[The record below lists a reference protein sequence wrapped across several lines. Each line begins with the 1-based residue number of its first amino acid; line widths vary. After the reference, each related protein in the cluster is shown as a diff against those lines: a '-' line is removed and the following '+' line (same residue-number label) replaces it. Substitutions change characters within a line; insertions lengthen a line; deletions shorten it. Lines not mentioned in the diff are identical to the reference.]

1 MGLKLIYRFL
11 RISFALFWFVN
22 GFYCKILG
30 LVPRH
35 EFIVAKILGF
45 DYAQQFTH
53 AIGFAEVIMGFWI
66 LSGYK
71 AKLNAATQIVV
82 VLLMNILE
90 TLIVPELLLW
100 GSMNLLFAFIFVL
113 LIFINEFI
121 IAKRIT

>member
-1 MGLKLIYRFL
+1 MKLVYQLL
-11 RISFALFWFVN
+11 RLSFAVVWFVN

-30 LVPRH
+30 LIPRH

-45 DYAQQFTH
+45 KHAEQITL
-53 AIGFAEVIMGFWI
+53 AIGMAEVVMGFWI

-71 AKLNAATQIVV
+71 AKFNAVTQIVV

-90 TLIVPELLLW
+90 VILVPELLLW
-100 GSMNLLFAFIFVL
+100 GSLNFLFALLFVI

-121 IAKRIT
+121 ISKRIT

>member
-1 MGLKLIYRFL
+1 MGVKLIYQIL
-11 RISFALFWFVN
+11 RLSFALVWFVN

-45 DYAQQFTH
+45 EYAQQFTV

-71 AKLNAATQIVV
+71 SKLNAITQIVV

-90 TLIVPELLLW
+90 TLLVPELLLW
-100 GSMNLLFAFIFVL
+100 GSMNLLFAIVFVI

>member
-1 MGLKLIYRFL
+1 MKLLYQIL
-11 RISFALFWFVN
+11 RLSFALVWFVN

-45 DYAQQFTH
+45 DYAQQFTI
-53 AIGFAEVIMGFWI
+53 AIGMAEVIMGFWI

-71 AKLNAATQIVV
+71 AKLNAVTQITV
-82 VLLMNILE
+82 VLVMNIIE
-90 TLIVPELLLW
+90 TLVVPELLLW
-100 GSMNLLFAFIFVL
+100 GSMNLFFAILFII

-121 IAKRIT
+121 IVKRIS